1 MLGWYGDFFALF
13 ADFPGY
19 VDHFLLND
27 LVADDYGAVR
37 FWKDFDDFTGDPL
50 PAGSVAEYRE
60 YMTRSMDFITARN
73 ERIDR
78 YGSSLPPGGV
88 TP

>member
-1 MLGWYGDFFALF
+1 
-13 ADFPGY
+13 
-19 VDHFLLND
+19 
-27 LVADDYGAVR
+27 VR
-37 FWKDFDDFTGDPL
+37 FLKDFDDFTGDPL
-50 PAGSVAEYRE
+50 PAASVAEYRE